1 MGTTPR
7 VKFDDWMSEYDAGLW
22 EGERDPRLRS
32 TVLSVWVLDRMPD
45 QADFEAMMAD
55 AVEAIPRLRQRVVQ
69 DPLQIAPPRWEID
82 PNFDPSFHLRRLTLG
97 GSGTLR
103 DLLDMAEPIVMTA
116 FDKDRPL
123 WEFYLVDG
131 LEGGRAGAIMK
142 LHHAVSDG
150 VGLVR
155 MTENM
160 VERDREASAT
170 TRAVN
175 GKSLDDLIV
184 PEPKGKADLVREA
197 IGHRVESILARGQD
211 AARGVVGILGDLVTS
226 PRETVVRGRDM
237 VGSIGR
243 LLRPIDEPMSPVMR
257 DRGMALALDGF
268 TVPLVD
274 LKAAGKSAG
283 RTLNDAFVA
292 AIAGGFRMYHEQH
305 GASVDEL
312 QMMMP
317 INMRGAG
324 DEADRAGN
332 QFAPARFL
340 VPVGIVDPVERMNA
354 IHERVSAQRAEPA
367 LPYIDEIV
375 LVMNQMPRAAVD
387 QLMAGMVTSIDFVT
401 SNVPGPRRPV
411 FTSGAKIEHMFPFG
425 PPAGAGVNIT
435 LFSYCGECHIGVNAD
450 RKAVKDPARLVECLK
465 QGFAE
470 VMALRPST
478 DQRAA

>member
-1 MGTTPR
+1 MGTSQR
-7 VKFDDWMSEYDAGLW
+7 VKFDDWMSEYDTGLW

-45 QADFEAMMAD
+45 QVDFESMMAD
-55 AVEAIPRLRQRVVQ
+55 AVEAIPRLRQRVVR
-69 DPLQIAPPRWEID
+69 DPFQIAPPRWEID

-97 GSGTLR
+97 GNGSLR
-103 DLLDMAEPIVMTA
+103 DLLDMAEPIAMTA

-160 VERDREASAT
+160 VERDREASAAG
-170 TRAVN
+170 RAVN
-175 GKSLDDLIV
+175 GKSLEDLVV
-184 PEPKGKADLVREA
+184 PEPMGKVDLVREA
-197 IGHRVESILARGQD
+197 IGHRVESILERGQD
-211 AARGVVGILGDLVTS
+211 VARGVVGILGDLVTR
-226 PRETVVRGRDM
+226 PRETVAKGRDM

-243 LLRPIDEPMSPVMR
+243 LLNPTDEPMSPVMR

-268 TVPLVD
+268 TVPLAD

-292 AIAGGFRMYHEQH
+292 AVAGGFRKYHEQH
-305 GASVDEL
+305 GASVDQL

-324 DEADRAGN
+324 DTADRAGN

-340 VPVGIVDPVERMNA
+340 VPVGIVDPAERMKA
-354 IHERVSAQRAEPA
+354 IHEVVRVQRDEPA
-367 LPYIDEIV
+367 LPYMDDIV
-375 LVMNQMPRAAVD
+375 MVMNQMPRVAVD
-387 QLMAGMVTSIDFVT
+387 QLMDAMVTSIDFVT

-425 PPAGAGVNIT
+425 PPAGAAVNIT

-450 RKAVKDPARLVECLK
+450 RKAVKDPARLVGCLK
-465 QGFAE
+465 RGFAE
-470 VMALRPST
+470 VLALQSAV
-478 DQRAA
+478 DQKAA